1 MWLTNLAIKRPVVI
15 LMLFMALTVLGIK
28 SRSEMPLDLN
38 PKVDIPYVVISTI
51 YPGAGPEEIETLVS
65 KPLEDAIGAVNG
77 LKNITSNSQE
87 GVSIVSMEFELGT
100 NLDVAISDVRG
111 KVDAARRALP
121 DDVESPVIQKIDVGA
136 QPILYMGLSSKRPPR
151 ELRELV
157 DDVVKDRLG
166 KLKGVAAVNVT
177 GGEQREIQINVD
189 KSRLEAY
196 GVSINQVSQALTAGN
211 LNMPSGRIKEGG
223 REFAVRA
230 IGEFSSVDEIR
241 ELKISVSGGPEGSNR
256 VLTIGDIAEVK
267 DSVADREGNTRL
279 ERQDSVGITVQK
291 QSDANTVEVAD
302 AVKKELES
310 MKAMLP
316 ADVKIAISM
325 DQSNHVRES
334 IADVNTS
341 LWLGAILAVLIVFL
355 FLHNLRGTLIVAV
368 AIPASIVATFI
379 PIKFAGFTMN
389 SMVMLAL
396 SLAVGILVD
405 DSIVV
410 LENIYRHLTKGEDP
424 ATAAFNGRSEI
435 GLAAIT
441 ITMVDV
447 VVFVPIAFMGGIVG
461 MFFRQFGITVASATL
476 FSLLVSFTL
485 TPMLASRWYRKHEN
499 VEAKTGFFA
508 KFDEF
513 YHALDR
519 RYRNVLAWA
528 ISHRRLVVSAGF
540 GTLFLI
546 QFAMGGRAL
555 IQMLLTKPPAAIIA
569 CFLFMVFALL
579 AFMGTGNLRRAL
591 GGRARRLMLA
601 LIGLLPVSAVIVFG
615 TLAVQKMN
623 QPWLSTLLN
632 LGFLGLFIWTAFRQ
646 PKSGRSAH
654 LHQNLAACC
663 IFVTL
668 AFVLPGRIPSLGFE
682 FFPQSDQGQV
692 GVTVEMPTGTSL
704 IGTDAVVTQI
714 EEIVEKIPEAEHVFT
729 NVGSTHGGGVMSG
742 GASGANYGQVTIS
755 LTEKE
760 SVIDRFL
767 RPIKRGERKRIRRD
781 TDIAA
786 EIREKVEGVAGGR
799 ITVSSVSGMGGGWSP
814 IDIELTGDNMDE
826 LNAVSQKLKAVV
838 AATPGT
844 LNADVS
850 WKVGKPEIQAT
861 VDRVRAAELGFSTAQ
876 IASAL
881 RTSVEG
887 STDTH
892 YRENGKEYDIRVRLN
907 EFDRYSVADVGRVVI
922 GSVNGL
928 PVFLQD
934 VAKVTPDTGPTK
946 IERKNRQRKV
956 SITAALMPGYPL
968 GNVQNELKKKV
979 AAVPLGNVQLFYGGQ
994 SEMMAESFGHMFS
1007 ALILA
1012 ILLVYM
1018 LMAALFESL
1027 FNPFII
1033 MFSLP
1038 MAMVGA
1044 ILALVV
1050 TGETMSIVSMIGF
1063 IMLMGLV
1070 AKNAI
1075 LLVDYTNTLRQQGK
1089 DRTTAILEAG
1099 PTRLRPILMTTC
1111 AMIGGMLPTAL
1122 KLGRGS
1128 ETRAPMAIA
1137 VIGGLIVSTML
1148 TLVVIPT
1155 LYTIFDDIAQR
1166 IQRRKQKVLGRY
1178 ASDTESAESPVLPRE
1193 IEEPV
1198 AE

>member
-1 MWLTNLAIKRPVVI
+1 
-15 LMLFMALTVLGIK
+15 MLFMALTVLGIK

-38 PKVDIPYVVISTI
+38 PKVDIPYVVISTV

-65 KPLEDAIGAVNG
+65 KPLEDSIGSVNG
-77 LKNITSNSQE
+77 LKNIASTSQE
-87 GVSIVSMEFELGT
+87 GISIVSMEFELGT
-100 NLDVAISDVRG
+100 DLDVAVSDVRG
-111 KVDAARRALP
+111 KVDAARRMLP

-136 QPILYMGLSSKRPPR
+136 QPILYMGLSSKRPAR

-157 DDVVKDRLG
+157 DEVVKDRLG

-177 GGEQREIQINVD
+177 GGEQREIQVNVD

-196 GVSINQVSQALTAGN
+196 GISISQISQALSMGN
-211 LNMPSGRIKEGG
+211 LNLPSGQIKEGG
-223 REFAVRA
+223 REFAIRA
-230 IGEFSSVDEIR
+230 MGEFTSVDEIR
-241 ELKISVSGGPEGSNR
+241 DLKISVPGGPGGSNR
-256 VLTIGDIAEVK
+256 VLTIGDIAEVR
-267 DSVADREGNTRL
+267 DSVAEREANTRL

-302 AVKKELES
+302 AVKRELER
-310 MKAMLP
+310 MKSILP
-316 ADVKIAISM
+316 ADVQIAISM
-325 DQSNHVRES
+325 DQSDHVIEA

-341 LWLGAILAVLIVFL
+341 LWLGALLAVLIVFL
-355 FLHNLRGTLIVAV
+355 FLHNIRGTFIVAI
-368 AIPASIVATFI
+368 AIPASIVAAFI
-379 PIKFAGFTMN
+379 PIRFAGFTMN
-389 SMVMLAL
+389 TMVMLAL

-424 ATAAFNGRSEI
+424 AEAAFNGRSEI

-461 MFFRQFGITVASATL
+461 MFFKQFGITVATATL

-499 VEAKTGFFA
+499 VEAKTGFFK

-513 YHALDR
+513 YHMLDQK
-519 RYRNVLAWA
+519 YRGVLAWA
-528 ISHRRLVVSAGF
+528 LCHRWQVLV
-540 GTLFLI
+540 
-546 QFAMGGRAL
+546 
-555 IQMLLTKPPAAIIA
+555 
-569 CFLFMVFALL
+569 
-579 AFMGTGNLRRAL
+579 TG
-591 GGRARRLMLA
+591 
-601 LIGLLPVSAVIVFG
+601 
-615 TLAVQKMN
+615 LAV
-623 QPWLSTLLN
+623 
-632 LGFLGLFIWTAFRQ
+632 FLGVMMTAG
-646 PKSGRSAH
+646 PK
-654 LHQNLAACC
+654 
-663 IFVTL
+663 
-668 AFVLPGRIPSLGFE
+668 LGFE

-692 GVTVEMPTGTSL
+692 GITVEMPTGTSL
-704 IGTDAVVTQI
+704 VATDAVVTQI

-755 LTEKE
+755 LHEKE
-760 SVIDRFL
+760 SVMDRFL
-767 RPIKRGERKRIRRD
+767 RPIMRGERKRIRRD
-781 TDIAA
+781 TEIAA
-786 EIREKVEGVAGGR
+786 EIREKVKHIAGGR

-826 LNAVSQKLKAVV
+826 LNAVSQKIRAVV
-838 AATPGT
+838 ASTDGT
-844 LNADVS
+844 LNPDVS

-861 VDRVRAAELGFSTAQ
+861 VDRVRAAEMGFSVGQ

-881 RTSVEG
+881 RTSIEG

-892 YRENGKEYDIRVRLN
+892 YRENGKEYDIRVRLS
-907 EFDRYSVADVGRVVI
+907 EFDRYSVSDVGRIVI
-922 GSVNGL
+922 GAVNGM

-934 VAKVTPDTGPTK
+934 VAKITPDTGPTK

-956 SITAALMPGYPL
+956 SVTASLLPGYPL
-968 GNVQNELKKKV
+968 GNVQNELKKKIE
-979 AAVPLGNVQLFYGGQ
+979 AVPLGNVQLHWGGQ
-994 SEMMAESFGHMFS
+994 SEMMAESFGYMFG

-1012 ILLVYM
+1012 VLLVYM

-1038 MAMVGA
+1038 MALIGA
-1044 ILALVV
+1044 ILALVM
-1050 TGETMSIVSMIGF
+1050 TGETMSIVAMIGF

-1070 AKNAI
+1070 TKNAI
-1075 LLVDYTNTLRQQGK
+1075 LLIDYTNTLRERGM
-1089 DRTTAILEAG
+1089 DRTSAILEAG

-1111 AMIGGMLPTAL
+1111 AMIGGMLPTAM

-1137 VIGGLIVSTML
+1137 VIGGLIVSTLL

-1155 LYTIFDDIAQR
+1155 LYTLMDDIVSWMHQ
-1166 IQRRKQKVLGRY
+1166 RKQRLLGRRF
-1178 ASDTESAESPVLPRE
+1178 SGSEPREPRPLPRE
-1193 IEEPV
+1193 VEETV

>member
-38 PKVDIPYVVISTI
+38 PKVDIPYVIISTV

-65 KPLEDAIGAVNG
+65 KPLEDAIGSVNG
-77 LKNITSNSQE
+77 LKNIASNSQE
-87 GVSIVSMEFELGT
+87 GFSVVTLEFELGT
-100 NLDVAISDVRG
+100 NLDVAVSDVRG
-111 KVDAARRALP
+111 KVDSARRMLP
-121 DDVESPVIQKIDVGA
+121 DDAESPVIQKIDVGA
-136 QPILYMGLSSKRPPR
+136 QPILYMGISSKRPAR

-157 DDVVKDRLG
+157 DDVIKDRLG

-177 GGEQREIQINVD
+177 GGELREIQVNVD
-189 KSRLEAY
+189 KNRLEAY
-196 GVSINQVSQALTAGN
+196 GISISQITQALTTGN
-211 LNMPSGRIKEGG
+211 LNLPSGRIKEGG

-241 ELKISVSGGPEGSNR
+241 NLKISVSGGPEGESR
-256 VLTIGDIAEVK
+256 VLTIGDIAEVR
-267 DSVADREGNTRL
+267 DSVAERESNTRL
-279 ERQDSVGITVQK
+279 EQQDSVGITVQK

-302 AVKKELES
+302 AVKEELES
-310 MKAMLP
+310 MKAILP
-316 ADVKIAISM
+316 ADVQIAISM
-325 DQSNHVRES
+325 DQSDHVRES

-341 LWLGAILAVLIVFL
+341 LWLGAVLAVLIVFL
-355 FLHNLRGTLIVAV
+355 FLHNIRGTFIVAI
-368 AIPASIVATFI
+368 AIPASIVAAFI

-424 ATAAFNGRSEI
+424 ADAALNGRSEI

-461 MFFRQFGITVASATL
+461 MFFRQFGVTVATATL

-485 TPMLASRWYRKHEN
+485 TPMLASRWYRKHED
-499 VEAKTGFFA
+499 VEAKTGFFK

-519 RYRNVLAWA
+519 RYRGVLAWA
-528 ISHRRLVVSAGF
+528 LGHRWQVV
-540 GTLFLI
+540 
-546 QFAMGGRAL
+546 
-555 IQMLLTKPPAAIIA
+555 
-569 CFLFMVFALL
+569 
-579 AFMGTGNLRRAL
+579 
-591 GGRARRLMLA
+591 
-601 LIGLLPVSAVIVFG
+601 LIG
-615 TLAVQKMN
+615 
-623 QPWLSTLLN
+623 
-632 LGFLGLFIWTAFRQ
+632 
-646 PKSGRSAH
+646 
-654 LHQNLAACC
+654 
-663 IFVTL
+663 FVTFIGVMMT
-668 AFVLPGRIPSLGFE
+668 AGPRLGFE
-682 FFPQSDQGQV
+682 FFPQSDQGNV
-692 GVTVEMPTGTSL
+692 SVTVEMPTGASL
-704 IGTDAVVTQI
+704 AATDAVVTRI
-714 EEIVEKIPEAEHVFT
+714 EDILSEIPEAGHVFA
-729 NVGSTHGGGVMSG
+729 NVGSAGGGGVMSG
-742 GASGANYGQVTIS
+742 SASGPNYGQITIS

-760 SVIDRFL
+760 SVMDRFL
-767 RPIKRGERKRIRRD
+767 RPLLRGERKRTRPD

-786 EIREKVEGVAGGR
+786 EIREKVKSVAGGR
-799 ITVSSVSGMGGGWSP
+799 ITVGTLSGMGGGWSP

-826 LNAVSQKLKAVV
+826 LNAVSQRIRAVV
-838 AATPGT
+838 AATRGT
-844 LNADVS
+844 LNPDVS

-861 VDRVRAAELGFSTAQ
+861 VDRERAADMGFSVGQ

-881 RTSVEG
+881 RTSIEG
-887 STDTH
+887 STETQF
-892 YRENGKEYDIRVRLN
+892 RENGKEYDIRVRLN
-907 EFDRYSVADVGRVVI
+907 EFDRYSTDDVGRVVI
-922 GSVNGL
+922 GAVDGM

-934 VAKVTPDTGPTK
+934 VAKITPDTGPTK

-956 SITAALMPGYPL
+956 SVTAALLPGYPL
-968 GNVQNELKKKV
+968 GNVQNELKAKL
-979 AAVPLGNVQLFYGGQ
+979 ADMPLGNVQLYWGGQ
-994 SEMMAESFGHMFS
+994 SEMMAESFGYMFG
-1007 ALILA
+1007 AMVLA

-1038 MAMVGA
+1038 MALIGA
-1044 ILALVV
+1044 ILALVI
-1050 TGETMSIVSMIGF
+1050 TGETMSIVAMIGF

-1070 AKNAI
+1070 TKNAI
-1075 LLVDYTNTLRQQGK
+1075 LLVDYTNTLRQQGM
-1089 DRTTAILEAG
+1089 DRTSAILEAG

-1111 AMIGGMLPTAL
+1111 AMIGGMLPTAM

-1137 VIGGLIVSTML
+1137 VIGGLIVSTLL

-1155 LYTIFDDIAQR
+1155 LYAILDDVMAGIH
-1166 IQRRKQKVLGRY
+1166 RRKQKLFGRR
-1178 ASDTESAESPVLPRE
+1178 ASESEPSEPQTRSRKV
-1193 IEEPV
+1193 EETVP
-1198 AE
+1198 E